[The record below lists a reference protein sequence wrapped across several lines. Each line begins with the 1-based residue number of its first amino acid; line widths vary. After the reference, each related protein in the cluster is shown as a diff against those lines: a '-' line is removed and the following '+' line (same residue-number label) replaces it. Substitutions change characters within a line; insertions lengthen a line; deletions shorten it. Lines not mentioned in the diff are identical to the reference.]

1 MLDNV
6 RQQFVRLISLYEKEK
21 GECIRLK
28 EENRRLSELCEAR
41 GKQNAEL
48 EKKIDNLNLT
58 TAFVGSQAD
67 LSEPKRKIESL
78 IREIDR
84 CVSLMEG

>member
-21 GECIRLK
+21 SECTRLK
-28 EENRRLSELCEAR
+28 EENRQLSERCDTL
-41 GKQNAEL
+41 GKQVAEL
-48 EKKIDNLNLT
+48 EKKIDNLNLA
-58 TAFVGSQAD
+58 TAFAGSRTD
-67 LSEPKRKIESL
+67 GSEPKRKIESL

-84 CVSLMEG
+84 CISLMEG

>member
-6 RQQFVRLISLYEKEK
+6 RQI
-21 GECIRLK
+21 
-28 EENRRLSELCEAR
+28 
-41 GKQNAEL
+41 AEL

>member
-1 MLDNV
+1 MLDNI

-21 GECIRLK
+21 GERIRL
-28 EENRRLSELCEAR
+28 EEDNRRLSELCDAR
-41 GKQNAEL
+41 GKQIAEL

-58 TAFVGSQAD
+58 AAFVGSQAD
-67 LSEPKRKIESL
+67 MTDSKKKIDSL

-84 CVSLMEG
+84 CISLMEG

>member
-6 RQQFVRLISLYEKEK
+6 RQQFLRLVSLYEKEK
-21 GECIRLK
+21 AECVRLK
-28 EENRRLSELCEAR
+28 EENLRLSECCETR
-41 GKQNAEL
+41 GKQIAEL

-58 TAFVGSQAD
+58 AALVGPQAD
-67 LSEPKRKIESL
+67 LSGPKMKIESL
-78 IREIDR
+78 MREIDR

>member
-21 GECIRLK
+21 SECVRLK
-28 EENRRLSELCEAR
+28 EENRQLSERCDTL
-41 GKQNAEL
+41 GKHIAEL
-48 EKKIDNLNLT
+48 EKKIDNLNFA
-58 TAFVGSQAD
+58 TAFAGSRTD
-67 LSEPKRKIESL
+67 GSEPKRKIESL

>member
-1 MLDNV
+1 M
-6 RQQFVRLISLYEKEK
+6 YEKEK
-21 GECIRLK
+21 DECARLRD
-28 EENRRLSELCEAR
+28 ENLRLSECCEAR
-41 GKQNAEL
+41 GKQIAEL

-58 TAFVGSQAD
+58 TALVGTQTD
-67 LSEPKRKIESL
+67 LSEPKKKIDSL